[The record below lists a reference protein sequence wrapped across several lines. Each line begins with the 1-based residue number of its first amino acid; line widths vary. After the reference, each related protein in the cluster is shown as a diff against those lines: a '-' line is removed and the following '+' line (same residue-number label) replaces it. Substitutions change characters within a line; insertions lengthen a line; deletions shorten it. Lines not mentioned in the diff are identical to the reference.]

1 MWIRASADVRE
12 VGAVCSEGQEVL
24 ASVEKALEAVNEAKP
39 KQDEA
44 KALDTQIRGL
54 QGKLGVLNNLME

>member
-1 MWIRASADVRE
+1 M
-12 VGAVCSEGQEVL
+12 CSEGQEVL